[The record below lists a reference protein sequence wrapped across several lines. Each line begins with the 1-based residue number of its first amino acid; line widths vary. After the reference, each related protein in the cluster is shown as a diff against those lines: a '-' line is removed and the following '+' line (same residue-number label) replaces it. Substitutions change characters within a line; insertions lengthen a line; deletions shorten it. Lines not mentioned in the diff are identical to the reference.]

1 MGLYKAS
8 NSFNFNIR
16 ILYRKDRIIGYVRN
30 NQYQAIMQYYGT
42 WTMPRIKV
50 ALKWKVNDFA
60 LWVNG
65 VEGATDTSG
74 GTFVADFL
82 DTVKLGD
89 HFTSANPE
97 FESKINT
104 LAVFNTAL
112 SDADLTELTTL

>member
-1 MGLYKAS
+1 
-8 NSFNFNIR
+8 
-16 ILYRKDRIIGYVRN
+16 
-30 NQYQAIMQYYGT
+30 
-42 WTMPRIKV
+42 MPRIKV

-112 SDADLTELTTL
+112 TDTELAALTTI